1 MALQRRTNRCN
12 GSTPPAGGR
21 CSRNASSRPPLQGPL
36 GDFSLSRL
44 ARADRIDELEFT
56 LPVDSAGVSPL
67 TADRLARAFSEEATD
82 EFVLDYAGRVAA
94 LGFPPLEGHL
104 RGFIDLVFRH
114 DGRFYLIDYKSN
126 QLGPRRSDYERP
138 RLEASMLEHD
148 YVLQYHLYTV
158 ALHRMLAARL
168 PDYDYETHMGG
179 VYYLFLRG
187 LSAEAGDATG
197 IYYDRPPQALTR
209 ALSNALGQE
218 PGTREGGAG

>member
-1 MALQRRTNRCN
+1 
-12 GSTPPAGGR
+12 
-21 CSRNASSRPPLQGPL
+21 
-36 GDFSLSRL
+36 
-44 ARADRIDELEFT
+44 
-56 LPVDSAGVSPL
+56 
-67 TADRLARAFSEEATD
+67 
-82 EFVLDYAGRVAA
+82 
-94 LGFPPLEGHL
+94 
-104 RGFIDLVFRH
+104 
-114 DGRFYLIDYKSN
+114 
-126 QLGPRRSDYERP
+126 
-138 RLEASMLEHD
+138 MLEHD